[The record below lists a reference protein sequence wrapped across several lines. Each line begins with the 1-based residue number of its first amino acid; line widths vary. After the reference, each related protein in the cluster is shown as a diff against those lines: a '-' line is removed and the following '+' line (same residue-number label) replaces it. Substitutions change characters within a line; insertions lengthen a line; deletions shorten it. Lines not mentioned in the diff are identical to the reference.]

1 MLCLPDILKC
11 FNKPFFISISFNIE
25 VLKPAIVCMADSAPD
40 RAETEVEN
48 LHVVKSLAITSHIP
62 LLGFVLSVLGWILC
76 VISIGLI
83 QWRVWHVD
91 NTTII
96 SSGTIWIGI
105 WDVCFTL
112 NPELANG
119 SSLMLCQRFTTRNT
133 FIPSE
138 IFVAQDLLMLATI
151 MEAVAI
157 GFTLSALWALYK
169 KELKKHLVFFLTG
182 GILNII
188 SSVFILIP
196 VSWNLHSIMKNRS
209 IAFPPPYHLP
219 STPKSQEVGAAI
231 PVGLI
236 SVLLLLLGGFLLLC
250 DRSLKLASKVYPK
263 KKKTDQVAQS
273 QRQTCQSKH
282 PSARPNQT
290 YPQCGS
296 FLEIELWGPRR
307 PFGMDSLSGTHPQ
320 RGPTLTKNQV
330 PEQEQATSFQIPIG
344 PLPHRSSKCVVPDIN
359 IFIIGEELPYF

>member
-1 MLCLPDILKC
+1 
-11 FNKPFFISISFNIE
+11 
-25 VLKPAIVCMADSAPD
+25 MADSAPD
-40 RAETEVEN
+40 RAEIEVEN
-48 LHVVKSLAITSHIP
+48 LQVVKSLAITSHIP

-119 SSLMLCQRFTTRNT
+119 SSLMLCQSFTTQNT

-157 GFTLSALWALYK
+157 SFTLFALWSVYK
-169 KELKKHLVFFLTG
+169 KQLKKHYSLVFFLTG
-182 GILNII
+182 GLLNII

-196 VSWNLHSIMKNRS
+196 VSWNLHSIIKNRS

-219 STPKSQEVGAAI
+219 STPKSQKVGAAI
-231 PVGLI
+231 PVGFI
-236 SVLLLLLGGFLLLC
+236 SVLLLLLGGFLLVY

-282 PSARPNQT
+282 PSDRSNQT

-296 FLEIELWGPRR
+296 SWEIDLWGPRR
-307 PFGMDSLSGTHPQ
+307 PFGMDSCSGAHLQ
-320 RGPTLTKNQV
+320 RGPTLMKIQV
-330 PEQEQATSFQIPIG
+330 PGQGQATSFQIPIG
-344 PLPHRSSKCVVPDIN
+344 PFPQRPSKCVISDTDIC
-359 IFIIGEELPYF
+359 IIGEELPYF

>member
-1 MLCLPDILKC
+1 NFVRSLC
-11 FNKPFFISISFNIE
+11 NS
-25 VLKPAIVCMADSAPD
+25 
-40 RAETEVEN
+40 
-48 LHVVKSLAITSHIP
+48 SL
-62 LLGFVLSVLGWILC
+62 VLGWILC

-119 SSLMLCQRFTTRNT
+119 SSLMLCQRFTTQNT

-138 IFVAQDLLMLATI
+138 IFVAQDLLMLATV

-157 GFTLSALWALYK
+157 GFTLFALWGVYK
-169 KELKKHLVFFLTG
+169 KELKKHYSLVFFLTG
-182 GILNII
+182 GILNIL
-188 SSVFILIP
+188 SSFFILIP

-236 SVLLLLLGGFLLLC
+236 SVLLLLLGAFLLLYNKSKPVQASPQKL
-250 DRSLKLASKVYPK
+250 SLMSVGAPY
-263 KKKTDQVAQS
+263 
-273 QRQTCQSKH
+273 
-282 PSARPNQT
+282 
-290 YPQCGS
+290 
-296 FLEIELWGPRR
+296 
-307 PFGMDSLSGTHPQ
+307 
-320 RGPTLTKNQV
+320 
-330 PEQEQATSFQIPIG
+330 
-344 PLPHRSSKCVVPDIN
+344 
-359 IFIIGEELPYF
+359 GE

>member
-1 MLCLPDILKC
+1 
-11 FNKPFFISISFNIE
+11 
-25 VLKPAIVCMADSAPD
+25 MADSAPD

-48 LHVVKSLAITSHIP
+48 LQVVKSLAITSHIP

-83 QWRVWHVD
+83 HWRVWHVD

-119 SSLMLCQRFTTRNT
+119 SSLMLCQRFTIQNT
-133 FIPSE
+133 FNPSE

-157 GFTLSALWALYK
+157 GFTLFALWGVYK
-169 KELKKHLVFFLTG
+169 KELKKHYSLVFFLTG
-182 GILNII
+182 GLLNIL
-188 SSVFILIP
+188 SSVLILIP

-209 IAFPPPYHLP
+209 IAFPPSYHLP
-219 STPKSQEVGAAI
+219 STPKSQKVGAAI
-231 PVGLI
+231 PVGFI
-236 SVLLLLLGGFLLLC
+236 SVLLLLLGGFLLLY
-250 DRSLKLASKVYPK
+250 DRSLKLASKVYPE

-282 PSARPNQT
+282 PSDRSNQT
-290 YPQCGS
+290 YPQRGS
-296 FLEIELWGPRR
+296 SLEIDLWGPQR
-307 PFGMDSLSGTHPQ
+307 PFGMDSCSRTHPH
-320 RGPTLTKNQV
+320 RGPTLKKSQV
-330 PEQEQATSFQIPIG
+330 PGRGQATSFQIPSG
-344 PLPHRSSKCVVPDIN
+344 PFPHRPSEGVIPDAN
-359 IFIIGEELPYF
+359 ICKIGEELPYF

>member
-236 SVLLLLLGGFLLLC
+236 SVLLLLLDTDVLQKHQDLQDLGQKLL
-250 DRSLKLASKVYPK
+250 
-263 KKKTDQVAQS
+263 
-273 QRQTCQSKH
+273 
-282 PSARPNQT
+282 
-290 YPQCGS
+290 
-296 FLEIELWGPRR
+296 
-307 PFGMDSLSGTHPQ
+307 
-320 RGPTLTKNQV
+320 
-330 PEQEQATSFQIPIG
+330 
-344 PLPHRSSKCVVPDIN
+344 
-359 IFIIGEELPYF
+359 